1 MREHCT
7 AAHGGSTRARA
18 RAGVRQAGRTLAASL
33 VALVAVATATGSGAG
48 RKFYDDDP
56 VWRDDDTV
64 EDASAVQPWVVPDE
78 FIAYESI
85 LRDPGDQTLNVR
97 AQNVNTVDEVP
108 DSSWYTNRVGSRAVA
123 PDEVACGSCDGAGP
137 ADGAWTV
144 SEGKAEGEQPGF
156 VITDRT
162 GERYFIKFD
171 PPDYPAMA
179 TGTEVVVSR
188 LFWALG
194 YNVPEYYLAR
204 FRREQLVM
212 GPDAEVRPP
221 GANWRRM
228 KEADLDLLLR
238 YTPKSAD
245 GTYRVLAS
253 QELRGK
259 SLGPFRFHG
268 TRPDDPNDIVPHEH
282 RRELRG
288 LLVFAAWLNH
298 VSAQSSNTLDTL
310 VREEGRAF
318 VRHHLLDFGSTLGSG
333 GTRPRDYWEGYDP
346 LVNPKQAL
354 AGMVTFGFLIRPWR
368 TVPVQESPALGRLP
382 LDNGAWDPEAW
393 RPRYPNAAFRRAR
406 ADDTFWAA
414 RKVLAVGDDLI
425 RAAVKAGQLS
435 DPQAEEALV
444 RALADRRGAIG
455 RSYLAKI
462 NPVVAPAL
470 DAGGV
475 LTFGNAAVEA
485 GVSAAP
491 PSYRAIWSRFDNAT
505 GGTTRVGETSA
516 ATPRMEAPAGL
527 PTEPGAYVRIEIVP
541 ERGPEQAPYVPVHAY
556 FRRTA
561 AGWTLVG
568 FERLPVG

>member
-1 MREHCT
+1 MHTHRSAPDTSRRPRRLFGLC
-7 AAHGGSTRARA
+7 GSGCARA
-18 RAGVRQAGRTLAASL
+18 VAL
-33 VALVAVATATGSGAG
+33 VALVAAAAATGLGAG

-56 VWRDDDTV
+56 VSRDDDTV
-64 EDASAVQPWVVPDE
+64 EDASSVQPWVVPDE

-108 DSSWYTNRVGSRAVA
+108 DSSWFTNRVGSRPVA
-123 PDEVACGSCDGAGP
+123 PEEVACGSCDGTGP
-137 ADGAWTV
+137 ADGTWTV
-144 SEGKAEGEQPGF
+144 SEGKSEGEQPGF

-171 PPDYPAMA
+171 PPDYPEMA

-194 YNVPEYYLAR
+194 YNVPEYYLTR
-204 FRREQLVM
+204 FRREQLVV
-212 GPDAEVRPP
+212 GPDAEVQPP

-228 KEADLDLLLR
+228 KDSDLDLLLR

-245 GTYRVLAS
+245 GTYRVVAS

-310 VREEGRAF
+310 VREQGRTF

-333 GTRPRDYWEGYDP
+333 GTRPRDYWEGYDA
-346 LVNPKQAL
+346 LVSPKQAL
-354 AGMVTFGFLIRPWR
+354 AGVATFGFLIRPWR

-382 LDNGAWDPEAW
+382 LDNGAWDPGAW
-393 RPRYPNAAFRRAR
+393 QPRYPNAAFRRAR
-406 ADDTFWAA
+406 PDDTFWAA
-414 RKVLAVGDDLI
+414 RKVLAVGDDLV
-425 RAAVKAGQLS
+425 RAAVKAGQFS
-435 DPQAEEALV
+435 DPAVEAALV
-444 RALADRRGAIG
+444 QALMERRAAIG
-455 RSYLAKI
+455 RAYLARI
-462 NPVVAPAL
+462 NPIIQPAL
-470 DAGGV
+470 DASGV
-475 LTFGNAAVEA
+475 LTFDNAALEA
-485 GVSAAP
+485 GVLAAP

-505 GGTTRVGETSA
+505 GETVRVGETTG
-516 ATPRMEAPAGL
+516 ATARMEAPAGL
-527 PTEPGAYVRIEIVP
+527 PSEPGVYLRIEIVP
-541 ERGPEQAPYVPVHAY
+541 DGGPEQAPYVPVHAY
-556 FRRTA
+556 FRRA
-561 AGWTLVG
+561 ADGWTLIG
-568 FERLPVG
+568 FERVPVG